1 MSGFTVARGQPGHWP
16 GVLKGQALPVEE
28 TPMDSS
34 LEITFHN
41 MTNSDALEEDI
52 RKRVS
57 KLEKLYGRMVSCRVS
72 IEARSKQHRTGNI
85 YEVHVEM
92 HVPRGHLVVSKEP
105 HHVGERHAHTDV
117 RASIHDAFKAAE
129 AQLRSFGKKQ
139 GGEAKPH
146 PSPIQGLVAE
156 LFADR
161 DYGFILTSE
170 GARLYFHRNS
180 VMNGG
185 FDKLKQGDAV
195 HFVEAAGDT
204 GPTASKV
211 WPSAS
216 AAGTH

>member
-1 MSGFTVARGQPGHWP
+1 
-16 GVLKGQALPVEE
+16 
-28 TPMDSS
+28 MDSP

-41 MTNSDALEEDI
+41 MRSSDAIEGDI
-52 RKRVS
+52 RKRVT

-72 IEARSKQHRTGNI
+72 IEARTRQHHTGNV
-85 YEVHVEM
+85 YEVHVDM

-105 HHVGERHAHTDV
+105 HHVGERHANTDV
-117 RASIHDAFKAAE
+117 KASIRDAFEAAE

-146 PSPIQGLVAE
+146 ASPLYGSVAE
-156 LFADR
+156 LFSER

-180 VMNGG
+180 VMDGG
-185 FDKLKQGDAV
+185 FDKLKRGDTV
-195 HFVEAAGDT
+195 QFVEDMGDT

-211 WPSAS
+211 WPAEKN
-216 AAGTH
+216 GH

>member
-1 MSGFTVARGQPGHWP
+1 
-16 GVLKGQALPVEE
+16 
-28 TPMDSS
+28 MDSP

-41 MTNSDALEEDI
+41 MRSSDVIEGDI
-52 RKRVS
+52 RKRVT

-72 IEARSKQHRTGNI
+72 IEARTRQHHTGNV
-85 YEVHVEM
+85 YEVHVDM
-92 HVPRGHLVVSKEP
+92 RVPRGHLVVSKEP
-105 HHVGERHAHTDV
+105 HHVGERHANTDV
-117 RASIHDAFKAAE
+117 KASIRDAFDAAE

-139 GGEAKPH
+139 GGEAKSH
-146 PSPIQGLVAE
+146 ASPLHGSVAE

-185 FDKLKQGDAV
+185 FDKLKRGDTV
-195 HFVEAAGDT
+195 QFVEDMGDT

-211 WPSAS
+211 WPAEKN
-216 AAGTH
+216 GH